1 MALPA
6 QIAVSFDFTNGA
18 TFGYNGFVIGD
29 PKYGILG
36 TNTLGDSTS
45 PEPTVD
51 LTPNVYEISIT
62 RGRNIQRDQYEA
74 GQCTVRV
81 LDPLSY
87 FNPQNVSS
95 PYYGKLVP
103 LRKLRVSATT
113 ATTQKYLFSGY
124 AIEYRYTYPV
134 NQDTGYVDIVCQD
147 AFRLFNMANINT
159 VTDSGAGQTTGTRI
173 GKLLNQVSFPSSMR
187 TVATGANTC
196 IADPATNRTSLAA
209 IKNAE
214 FSETGAFYMDGSGTA
229 VFKDRSQVMASLATS
244 PTAFNQSG
252 GIPYKNLKY
261 SFDDK
266 LIINQANLARV
277 GGSTITAINQA
288 SIDKYFPHSVTQTD
302 LVAETDAIVTNIA
315 KEYIATRQ
323 ETTIRIDE
331 MEVDLLDPSVPT
343 DTMLGLDYF
352 SNLLITNVQPDG
364 STIVKNLQFQGI
376 NWSITPN
383 KMTAKITTLEPIAD
397 GFIIGNTYGYGT
409 IGVSTLGY

>member
-18 TFGYNGFVIGD
+18 TFGYDGFVIGD

-36 TNTLGDSTS
+36 TSTLGTS
-45 PEPTVD
+45 SAPEPTVD
-51 LTPNVYEISIT
+51 LTPNVYQIWIT

-87 FNPQNVSS
+87 FNPQNTSS

-103 LRKLRVSATT
+103 LRKVRVSATT
-113 ATTQKYLFSGY
+113 STTQKYLFSGY
-124 AIEYRYTYPV
+124 VVSYNYTYPT
-134 NQDTGYVDIVCQD
+134 NQDTGYVDIICQD

-159 VTDSGAGQTTGTRI
+159 VSTTPAGQTTGTRI
-173 GKLLNQVSFPSSMR
+173 GKILDQVSFPSAMR
-187 TVATGANTC
+187 TIATGSNTC
-196 IADPATNRTSLAA
+196 LADPATNRTSLAA
-209 IKNAE
+209 LKNVE

-229 VFKDRSQVMASLATS
+229 VFKDRSQVMSSLAAS
-244 PTAFNQSG
+244 PTAFNQTG
-252 GIPYKNLKY
+252 GIPYKNIKFA
-261 SFDDK
+261 FDDK
-266 LIINQANLARV
+266 LIINQANFAKN
-277 GGSTITAINQA
+277 GGTTITVTNTD
-288 SIDKYFPHSVTQTD
+288 SVNKYFPHSITQTD
-302 LVAETDAIVTNIA
+302 LVAETDAIVENIA
-315 KEYIATRQ
+315 REYVATRQ

-364 STIVKNLQFQGI
+364 STIVKNLQYQGI
-376 NWSITPN
+376 SWDITPN

-397 GFIIGNTYGYGT
+397 GFIVGSSYYGIIGTN
-409 IGVSTLGY
+409 TLGY

>member
-124 AIEYRYTYPV
+124 AIEYRYTYPIS
-134 NQDTGYVDIVCQD
+134 QDTGYVDIVCQD

-173 GKLLNQVSFPSSMR
+173 GKILNQVSFPSSMR

-244 PTAFNQSG
+244 PIAFNQSG

-331 MEVDLLDPSVPT
+331 MEVDLLDPSVTT

-397 GFIIGNTYGYGT
+397 GFIVGSSYYGIIGQ
-409 IGVSTLGY
+409 STLGY

>member
-113 ATTQKYLFSGY
+113 STTQKYLFSGY

-173 GKLLNQVSFPSSMR
+173 GKILNQVSFPLSMR

-352 SNLLITNVQPDG
+352 SNLLITNVQPDS

-397 GFIIGNTYGYGT
+397 GFIVGSSYYGIIGQ
-409 IGVSTLGY
+409 STLGY